1 MKISCLIFQAV
12 EGEDDF
18 AFPFVNKRAI
28 VDVDINE
35 LVSFHS
41 DFGIWVIPDGET
53 EAVCILKKNLRDFKY
68 VNDFASLIAESEERG
83 AKWALE
89 QHGHGLFSITREQY
103 AKNIC
108 EANRNLVNKSKV
120 II

>member
-18 AFPFVNKRAI
+18 AFPFLHKRAI

-68 VNDFASLIAESEERG
+68 VDDEAEERG
-83 AKWALE
+83 AWYLT
-89 QHGHGLFSITREQY
+89 QC
-103 AKNIC
+103 AKQ
-108 EANRNLVNKSKV
+108 LVNNTR
-120 II
+120 